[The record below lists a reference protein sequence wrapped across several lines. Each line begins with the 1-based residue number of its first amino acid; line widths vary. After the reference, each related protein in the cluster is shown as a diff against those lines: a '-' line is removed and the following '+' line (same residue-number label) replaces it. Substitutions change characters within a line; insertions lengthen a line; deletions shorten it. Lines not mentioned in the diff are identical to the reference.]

1 MVGPAAD
8 AVNMCTAAGTVTGSV
23 AAALQFFALA
33 QCLIQEPWPKAAQV
47 QNDTAFD
54 FIVVGAGT
62 AGSVL
67 ASRLADLDGVSVLL
81 IEAGGDPPQESIIPG
96 YHDVLKGT
104 KYDWNFTTVND
115 KSSSQALKGGSQK
128 QPRGKLLGGSGS
140 ISDMVYSRGFPEDYN
155 DWAAA
160 VGQEWGWDNV
170 LEHFKNTEH
179 MTDERIINSRNL
191 MAYHGVAGEIE
202 VGGTNRSTFPT
213 EKFLEAFQEMG
224 FSMVQDMTNPEQL
237 GVGRFSHTIRN
248 GQRDSAVTALL
259 NKAAYGAKLS
269 VLKDSLVTKILMDS
283 KNKAIGVEVFSDN
296 EKKVF
301 RADKEVIVSAGT
313 FNTAKLLLL
322 SGIGPKEHLEE
333 MSIPVVKDLP
343 VGENLHDHVMV
354 VAFLATEKG
363 TCTMEEKDKYMQTIQ
378 YLYNRSGS
386 LSDTNSMGAYV
397 ALENETTKTKPKVP
411 DFGMYPVCV
420 PVNAGFYKGCEVALG
435 YEDQICRELDTLN
448 QDYELIAIAVVL
460 LKPKSRGKVRLNS
473 KNPFEAPLIYSGT
486 FSNDDD
492 LADFPRALTLAYG
505 LANTTYFSGK
515 RAFVVDLKVDACSL
529 VSGDDKLRCQ
539 ARALATPAW
548 HAAGTAAMGS
558 VLDARLRVRGVRGLR
573 VVDASVMPTV
583 VRGNTNAPVIM
594 IAEQAAD
601 FIKEELNVVTHYDVE

>member
-170 LEHFKNTEH
+170 LEHFKKTEH

-191 MAYHGVAGEIE
+191 MAYHGLAGEIE

-259 NKAAYGAKLS
+259 NKAAY
-269 VLKDSLVTKILMDS
+269 
-283 KNKAIGVEVFSDN
+283 
-296 EKKVF
+296 
-301 RADKEVIVSAGT
+301 
-313 FNTAKLLLL
+313 
-322 SGIGPKEHLEE
+322 GIGPKEHLEE